1 MIAYLSTILM
11 LAMIAG
17 LAGLGLNVQWGQ
29 CGLVN
34 FGIAGVFATG
44 AYVTAIVGL
53 AGHNPMLA
61 MAAAAATCA
70 AASGA
75 LALLAARLEGD
86 YLAIVTLGFAEVI
99 RLITLNEN
107 WLTNGALGLSGV
119 PRPFENLFPGVDY
132 QKVLMIFTFLVV
144 VCVFAVLQILSRSP
158 FGRALRAV
166 RDDDVVAATL
176 GKHTLSLRV
185 KAFALGGAVIGLAG
199 ALHAFYLTYI
209 DPGQFT
215 TTVTAYA
222 FMAVIAG
229 GRGSHAGLLLGAGFI
244 MLLLEA
250 TRFLKDFIPFVDGV
264 QLESMRLAMIGAGI
278 IALLIFRPQGL
289 MSEPRL
295 HSKDLIP
302 SDEGNANGPRTI
314 AAP

>member
-17 LAGLGLNVQWGQ
+17 LVGLGLNVQWGQ

-44 AYVTAIVGL
+44 AYVTALTGL
-53 AGHNPMLA
+53 AGLNPILA
-61 MAAAAATCA
+61 MAAAAAVGA
-70 AASGA
+70 VASGA

-99 RLITLNEN
+99 RLITLNET
-107 WLTNGALGLSGV
+107 WLTNGALGLSGI
-119 PRPFENLFPGVDY
+119 PRPFETLFPGVDY
-132 QKVLMIFTFLVV
+132 QKVLLIFTLLVLGG
-144 VCVFAVLQILSRSP
+144 VFVVLQILARSP

-166 RDDDVVAATL
+166 RDDDVVAAAL
-176 GKHTLSLRV
+176 GKRPVSLRV

-209 DPGQFT
+209 DPSQFS

-244 MLLLEA
+244 MLLFEA
-250 TRFLKDFIPFVDGV
+250 TRFLKDFITFVDGA
-264 QLESMRLAMIGAGI
+264 QLESIRLAAIGAGI

-289 MSEPRL
+289 MHEPRL
-295 HSKDLIP
+295 RSGDLTPLDKGTYDGP
-302 SDEGNANGPRTI
+302 SPV

>member
-1 MIAYLSTILM
+1 LV
-11 LAMIAG
+11 
-17 LAGLGLNVQWGQ
+17 GLGLNVQWGQ

-44 AYVTAIVGL
+44 AYVTAITGL
-53 AGHNPMLA
+53 AGQNPIIA
-61 MAAAAATCA
+61 MAAAAAA
-70 AASGA
+70 GAVASGS

-107 WLTNGALGLSGV
+107 WLTNGALGLSGI
-119 PRPFENLFPGVDY
+119 PRPFEHLFPGVDY
-132 QKVLMIFTFLVV
+132 QKVLLIFTFLVLGTA
-144 VCVFAVLQILSRSP
+144 FAVLQILSRSP

-166 RDDDVVAATL
+166 RDDDVVAAAL
-176 GKHTLSLRV
+176 GKHPVSLRV

-209 DPGQFT
+209 DPSQFT
-215 TTVTAYA
+215 TAVTAYA

-229 GRGSHAGLLLGAGFI
+229 GRGSHVGLLLGAGFI

-250 TRFLKDFIPFVDGV
+250 TRFLKDLISFVDGA
-264 QLESMRLAMIGAGI
+264 QLEAMRLAMIGVGI
-278 IALLIFRPQGL
+278 IALLVFRPQGL

-295 HSKDLIP
+295 HSRDLAP
-302 SDEGNANGPRTI
+302 FDEGTDDGPSPI